1 MLHSLLQ
8 FSPEEMTYKELLAE
22 LQKLN
27 EEQLNQ
33 DVAVWDSWALDE
45 YYQASVEFVL
55 ATDECDVLDI
65 DHPIIRF

>member
-1 MLHSLLQ
+1 MNK
-8 FSPEEMTYKELLAE
+8 MTYKELLAE

-33 DVAVWDSWALDE
+33 DVTVYDCGINDE
-45 YYQASVEFVL
+45 YYQASVEFVF
-55 ATDECDVLDI
+55 ATEECDVLDI